1 MRPEHFQEKNFD
13 SYLFVL
19 DDGRLLHKDL
29 VVQKLREAAVRLAE
43 PLRMIAR
50 GLIPHNIFA
59 AVVANEF
66 TLHEFITTRMDIN
79 LFNALLMKM
88 TSYDVGVA
96 MCRWARSRCPGAYDW
111 DREFP
116 LMSKAEWTAARR
128 GMPGTREAQ
137 RRYVLACALVR

>member
-1 MRPEHFQEKNFD
+1 MEYP
-13 SYLFVL
+13 
-19 DDGRLLHKDL
+19 
-29 VVQKLREAAVRLAE
+29 AE